1 MDMERKYPTRE
12 VDGVDVPQ
20 MGIKELIKQLGSA
33 LETMEGNRKS
43 YTSPE
48 EIEAGTLMVALFGNS
63 LYYMRLFS
71 LLHTSPPPRRTPIS
85 YAVFCFEKKKNM
97 TRRTEQSTL
106 GDSIV

>member
-63 LYYMRLFS
+63 LYYMRLFDKS
-71 LLHTSPPPRRTPIS
+71 LRTSRPHRTPCSKSSCSRPIRS
-85 YAVFCFEKKKNM
+85 AGIC
-97 TRRTEQSTL
+97 
-106 GDSIV
+106 

>member
-1 MDMERKYPTRE
+1 MDTERKYPTRE

-20 MGIKELIKQLGSA
+20 MSIKELIKQLGAA

-63 LYYMRLFS
+63 LYYMLS
-71 LLHTSPPPRRTPIS
+71 LIHI
-85 YAVFCFEKKKNM
+85 
-97 TRRTEQSTL
+97 
-106 GDSIV
+106 